1 MSYIES
7 LKNHCNAVD
16 GTFCEAIT
24 ADIDKSISP
33 VKILRYC
40 LTKDA
45 FTKNQHAG
53 NIRLKSTA
61 PPNKKKLK
69 NNIAIDKPFLKDYFL
84 FHIGSP

>member
-1 MSYIES
+1 
-7 LKNHCNAVD
+7 
-16 GTFCEAIT
+16 
-24 ADIDKSISP
+24 
-33 VKILRYC
+33 LRYC